1 LYKEDREIRNF
12 NKVLSKKLILNL
24 IPMTNNLISILI
36 LAKRFKSLNNRY
48 SYKEW
53 DDAEEIAK
61 AIDKKIVLIAKLPKE
76 VEKTFYT

>member
-1 LYKEDREIRNF
+1 
-12 NKVLSKKLILNL
+12 
-24 IPMTNNLISILI
+24 MTNNLISILI